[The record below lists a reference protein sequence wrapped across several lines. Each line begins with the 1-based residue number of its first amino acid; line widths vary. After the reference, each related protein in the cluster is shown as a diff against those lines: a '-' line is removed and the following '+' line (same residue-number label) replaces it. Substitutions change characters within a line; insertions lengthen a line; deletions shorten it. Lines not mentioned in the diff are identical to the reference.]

1 MQLQHH
7 LDQPHGS
14 PRLSQPCAG
23 GFGGAGSPPGA
34 AAQPAGTSRGGKRAR
49 GPGRTG
55 PSGKGRCQRTH
66 PWHGREAA
74 AQLWLPVSAHPL
86 TLQRVWAPLAASPP
100 PSSPADRTHC
110 PASTWPLGSLCH
122 NLQHL
127 LPVSLHSNRE
137 RHSQELISTPRSS
150 LASARCAG
158 TRHRHLCGP
167 AMRCVTQ
174 GTSVWCQGLTAA
186 GGFARG
192 GERSDNELV
201 PTGLSSCA
209 NSSRRVVCN
218 LAGMREEIRENGEA
232 RLSSCAKC

>member
-7 LDQPHGS
+7 LDQPRGS

-49 GPGRTG
+49 GSGRTG
-55 PSGKGRCQRTH
+55 PSGKGRCHHTH
-66 PWHGREAA
+66 PWARPGGCGSALAARVRSPPHAA
-74 AQLWLPVSAHPL
+74 AGLGPARSI
-86 TLQRVWAPLAASPP
+86 AA

-150 LASARCAG
+150 LAPARCAG

-167 AMRCVTQ
+167 AMRCFTQ

-192 GERSDNELV
+192 RERSDNELV

-209 NSSRRVVCN
+209 NS
-218 LAGMREEIRENGEA
+218 
-232 RLSSCAKC
+232 